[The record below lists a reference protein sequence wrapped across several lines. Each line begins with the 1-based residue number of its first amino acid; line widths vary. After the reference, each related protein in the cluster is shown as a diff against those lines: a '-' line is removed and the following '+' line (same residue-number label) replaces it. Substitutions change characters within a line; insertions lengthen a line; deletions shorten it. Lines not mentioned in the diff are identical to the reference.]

1 MRSSIFKILSV
12 GLLLAAV
19 SLFPAGGLRALGLG
33 EARVDSYLGQPLDVS
48 IRLVEP
54 EGGAIDSL
62 TVESA
67 SPQDYDRLGIPSNAL
82 GLGLEVTVD
91 RRIDP
96 PLVRVRSSREVTD
109 PVVQVLID
117 ARWASGR
124 VLREYTLFLDPPT
137 LPVAP
142 PIRRVDESTDVSTD
156 VSTEAD
162 TPEPGSVEPAAQAQ
176 PAPATSRP
184 APRPA
189 IEPARAE
196 PSPAATPEP
205 ASPRSEPEPMAAS
218 TPSRTSR
225 TVGPIAPGQT
235 LWSIASAWRPS
246 TGLTMN
252 QVMLAILDQNP
263 QAFIDGNVNQLRRN
277 AVLNMPSS
285 DDIASIEASDADR
298 RMQAQMMAWQPM
310 AASTA
315 VPVIS
320 DDAVPEVMD
329 DIESEPAR
337 DIDDGN
343 YRLEVV
349 PPEGETVEDLPS
361 VSDSE
366 IEEANRRLTE
376 LEDQFYIEGLE
387 NDELYRQVED
397 IRDAIEARD
406 MAGLAVANEE
416 LANLE
421 SRLRAAREERAIAEE
436 LAAREEAAREEAA
449 LAEAAADESA
459 DGAVDQVDEY
469 FRDLEDELGVA
480 GDDSM
485 AASADD
491 DSVMIDE
498 SLDGSADM
506 TESMETMPADEATGE
521 SQTESESQPEAT
533 RPITVVGSDR
543 DGGLSAWLWA
553 LIGGALILV
562 VGIGLFI
569 WNMLRKRPDDR
580 SQLEPTLGLDDLRMR
595 VAEEPGN
602 LDAHLAL
609 LNGLAMTDNEDR
621 FSDAL
626 DEMYAEVD
634 DDNDPRWQD
643 ALNLAVM
650 NAPDHP
656 LLTPHEASDTGAED
670 TIDGLDDR
678 TREMLG
684 ILDRP
689 ENESIA
695 ESDRAG
701 VEEIEATLDLADES
715 DETDALF
722 DEDSAETDKDSVD
735 WDDSSKQGAREASG
749 DADSEF
755 DLAALSNRLDDHEK
769 PAKGSEFLP
778 ADLEFDAPDSS
789 DDGSR
794 ATQADAAPQSRDA
807 SGPDDL
813 DLDFEFSSE
822 EELQSDSDAL
832 SLDELDGTDDEAAG
846 PGSADDEA
854 SPADTLDLSGE
865 SASNDTVRMDPD
877 ELAALSSKAEEDDDD
892 DSASATIRADDT
904 LDLVSNSDLD
914 FEDVGDREL
923 EAFLAEGD
931 DIVDSDDAELM
942 ADDEAASI
950 LDSDEPEP
958 DDAEEGRPE
967 LSDDDADVKLDL
979 AQAYLSMDDPESA
992 RTLLDEIVSGGSRAK
1007 RARAQDLLDRI

>member
-1 MRSSIFKILSV
+1 MRSSMIKIISV
-12 GLLLAAV
+12 SLLLAAV
-19 SLFPAGGLRALGLG
+19 ALFPTDGLRALGLG

-48 IRLVEP
+48 VRLVEP
-54 EGGAIDSL
+54 EADATDSL
-62 TVESA
+62 TVASA
-67 SPQDYDRLGIPSNAL
+67 SPQDYDRLGIPANAL

-96 PLVRVRSSREVTD
+96 PLIRIRSSREVTD

-142 PIRRVDESTDVSTD
+142 PIRRVDESAPASTD
-156 VSTEAD
+156 TE
-162 TPEPGSVEPAAQAQ
+162 TPEPRQVPPAVQEQ
-176 PAPATSRP
+176 PAPATSRA
-184 APRPA
+184 APRQVPEQA
-189 IEPARAE
+189 PAE
-196 PSPAATPEP
+196 PSPQVAPEQV
-205 ASPRSEPEPMAAS
+205 APRSEPEPEPEPMTAS
-218 TPSRTSR
+218 TPSRTAR
-225 TVGPIAPGQT
+225 TVGPVAPGQT

-277 AVLNMPSS
+277 AILNMPSS
-285 DDIASIEASDADR
+285 DDIADIDASEADR

-310 AASTA
+310 TATEA

-329 DIESEPAR
+329 DIEPEPAQ

-349 PPEGETVEDLPS
+349 PPEGETIEDVPA
-361 VSDSE
+361 VPDSE

-376 LEDQFYIEGLE
+376 LEDQLYAEGLE

-416 LANLE
+416 LATLE

-436 LAAREEAAREEAA
+436 LAAQQEAAMADASADE
-449 LAEAAADESA
+449 AADESV
-459 DGAVDQVDEY
+459 DGAGDEVDEY

-480 GDDSM
+480 EEDPM
-485 AASADD
+485 AATADD
-491 DSVMIDE
+491 DSTMIDDALDE
-498 SLDGSADM
+498 SVDM
-506 TESMETMPADEATGE
+506 TEPTETIPTEEAA
-521 SQTESESQPEAT
+521 SEPQAEVEPEAA

-562 VGIGLFI
+562 VGIGLFV
-569 WNMLRKRPDDR
+569 WNMLRRRPDDKP
-580 SQLEPTLGLDDLRMR
+580 QLEPTLGLDDLRMR
-595 VAEEPGN
+595 VAEDPGN

-609 LNGLAMTDNEDR
+609 LNGLAMTDDEDR
-621 FSDAL
+621 FSEAL

-634 DDNDPRWQD
+634 DDDDPRWQD

-656 LLTPHEASDTGAED
+656 LLTPREASDTGADD
-670 TIDGLDDR
+670 TMDGLDDR

-689 ENESIA
+689 E
-695 ESDRAG
+695 SDSGADFDRDDA
-701 VEEIEATLDLADES
+701 EEIEATLDLSDGS

-722 DEDSAETDKDSVD
+722 DETSEETGQQPVDSGHSSREDETDFP
-735 WDDSSKQGAREASG
+735 DDSG
-749 DADSEF
+749 F
-755 DLAALSNRLDDHEK
+755 DLAALSNRLDEGEK
-769 PAKGSEFLP
+769 PADDSEP
-778 ADLEFDAPDSS
+778 GRADREFDSWDSE
-789 DDGSR
+789 DDESPESETDSGSP
-794 ATQADAAPQSRDA
+794 AQESA
-807 SGPDDL
+807 SPDDL

-822 EELQSDSDAL
+822 EDLES
-832 SLDELDGTDDEAAG
+832 DDE
-846 PGSADDEA
+846 EA

-877 ELAALSSKAEEDDDD
+877 ELAALSTDAEDAEDAEDED

-923 EAFLAEGD
+923 EAFLADGD
-931 DIVDSDDAELM
+931 DVVDSDDDELI
-942 ADDEAASI
+942 ANDEAASI
-950 LDSDEPEP
+950 LDSDEPEQG
-958 DDAEEGRPE
+958 DTDEGAPE

-992 RTLLDEIVSGGSRAK
+992 RTLLEEIVKGGSRAK
-1007 RARAQDLLDRI
+1007 RTRAQELLGRL

>member
-1 MRSSIFKILSV
+1 MRSSMIKIISV
-12 GLLLAAV
+12 SLLLAAV
-19 SLFPAGGLRALGLG
+19 ALFPTDGLRALGLG

-48 IRLVEP
+48 VRLVEP
-54 EGGAIDSL
+54 EGDAIDSL
-62 TVESA
+62 TVASA
-67 SPQDYDRLGIPSNAL
+67 SPQDYDRLGVPANAL
-82 GLGLEVTVD
+82 GLGLEVNVD

-96 PLVRVRSSREVTD
+96 PLVRIRSSREVTD

-117 ARWASGR
+117 ARWSSGR

-142 PIRRVDESTDVSTD
+142 PIRRIDESAPASTRA
-156 VSTEAD
+156 E
-162 TPEPGSVEPAAQAQ
+162 TPEPRQIPPAVQEQ

-184 APRPA
+184 APRQAP
-189 IEPARAE
+189 EPAPAE
-196 PSPAATPEP
+196 PSPQAVPEQV
-205 ASPRSEPEPMAAS
+205 APRSEPEPMAAS
-218 TPSRTSR
+218 TPSRTAR
-225 TVGPIAPGQT
+225 TVGPVAPGQT

-277 AVLNMPSS
+277 AILNMPSS
-285 DDIASIEASDADR
+285 DDIADIDTSEADR

-310 AASTA
+310 TATEA

-320 DDAVPEVMD
+320 DEAVPEVMD
-329 DIESEPAR
+329 DIEPEPVQ

-349 PPEGETVEDLPS
+349 PPEGETVEDVPA

-376 LEDQFYIEGLE
+376 LEDQFYAEGLE

-416 LANLE
+416 LATLE

-436 LAAREEAAREEAA
+436 LAAQQEAA
-449 LAEAAADESA
+449 LAEATTDEPV
-459 DGAVDQVDEY
+459 DGAGDEVDAY

-480 GDDSM
+480 EEDPM
-485 AASADD
+485 AATADD
-491 DSVMIDE
+491 DSTLIDDTLEE
-498 SLDGSADM
+498 SVDG
-506 TESMETMPADEATGE
+506 TESTETMLADEATGE
-521 SQTESESQPEAT
+521 SRDVIEPEAT

-543 DGGLSAWLWA
+543 DGGLSSWLWA

-562 VGIGLFI
+562 VGIGLFV
-569 WNMLRKRPDDR
+569 WNMLRRRPEDKP
-580 SQLEPTLGLDDLRMR
+580 QLEPTLGLDDLRRR
-595 VAEEPGN
+595 VAEDPGN

-609 LNGLAMTDNEDR
+609 LNGLAMTDDEDR
-621 FSDAL
+621 FSEAL
-626 DEMYAEVD
+626 DEMYAEVQD
-634 DDNDPRWQD
+634 DEDPRWQD

-656 LLTPHEASDTGAED
+656 LLTPREASDTGADD
-670 TIDGLDDR
+670 TMDGLDDR

-689 ENESIA
+689 ESDSGA
-695 ESDRAG
+695 EFDPPDN
-701 VEEIEATLDLADES
+701 EEIEATLDLADGS

-722 DEDSAETDKDSVD
+722 DEASEETEQKPGDRADASREVKSESL
-735 WDDSSKQGAREASG
+735 DDSDSG
-749 DADSEF
+749 F
-755 DLAALSNRLDDHEK
+755 DLAALSNRLDEGER
-769 PAKGSEFLP
+769 PADGSESERV
-778 ADLEFDAPDSS
+778 DREFDTWDLDDDESPASETDSESPVPDS
-789 DDGSR
+789 
-794 ATQADAAPQSRDA
+794 A
-807 SGPDDL
+807 SPEDL

-822 EELQSDSDAL
+822 EDLES
-832 SLDELDGTDDEAAG
+832 DDE
-846 PGSADDEA
+846 EA

-877 ELAALSSKAEEDDDD
+877 ELAALSTDAEDDEEDD

-914 FEDVGDREL
+914 FDDVGDREL
-923 EAFLAEGD
+923 EAFLADGD
-931 DIVDSDDAELM
+931 EVVDSDDDELM

-950 LDSDEPEP
+950 LDSDEPEQG
-958 DDAEEGRPE
+958 DADGGEPE

-1007 RARAQDLLDRI
+1007 RARAQELLGRI